1 MFTGK
6 ILPKMK
12 FTIAQAVNP
21 HIQQSANKF
30 AEKAVELP
38 ATISKKVTNTARKV
52 LNKDKT
58 LRSQPSA
65 DTVVLSAG
73 TAQTAK
79 TPKTDNHNRG
89 KNIKNVLENHF
100 SNEIDTALNEVEIQK
115 KQENLKQLVKKYEKK
130 DLKRQTSLEKQRT
143 ACIKLMEQDGIEK
156 AKTAKQIRQKADED
170 LGHWLCRLT
179 LDKKIQELNLRL
191 TYLNK

>member
-12 FTIAQAVNP
+12 FTITQAVNP

-30 AEKAVELP
+30 VEKAVELP
-38 ATISKKVTNTARKV
+38 ANVSKKATNTARKV
-52 LNKDKT
+52 LNKDIT

-65 DTVVLSAG
+65 DTVILSSG

-143 ACIKLMEQDGIEK
+143 ECIKLMEQDGIEK

-179 LDKKIQELNLRL
+179 WDKKIQELNLRL